1 MQQTGRDTAPAHFK
15 NHEMIKIKS
24 DRDDKANFNY

>member
-1 MQQTGRDTAPAHFK
+1 MQQTGRDTAHLK

-24 DRDDKANFNY
+24 DDKANLNYY

>member
-1 MQQTGRDTAPAHFK
+1 MQQTGRDTAHFK

-24 DRDDKANFNY
+24 DRDDYANLNYS